1 MQVSPYLYFDGNCEA
16 AFKYYA
22 DSLGAKIEAM
32 MTHENTPAEAQTPP
46 QWRKKILHAN
56 MKVGSTVVMAS
67 DAPPGHYHKPQGFSV
82 SLQVNTPEEAES
94 AYQAL
99 SKNANVHM
107 PMQQTFF
114 AARFAMLT
122 DQFGVP
128 WMINCPPAA

>member
-1 MQVSPYLYFDGNCEA
+1 M
-16 AFKYYA
+16 
-22 DSLGAKIEAM
+22 
-32 MTHENTPAEAQTPP
+32 
-46 QWRKKILHAN
+46 
-56 MKVGSTVVMAS
+56 
-67 DAPPGHYHKPQGFSV
+67 
-82 SLQVNTPEEAES
+82 NTPEEAES